1 MDALLPLLLVVGT
14 LALVM
19 GLFGRLALHV
29 KRRGTAGAGI
39 TAAMAAYDEAF
50 RVTAHEAH
58 YEIQA
63 AAERQLP
70 LPAPDDPH
78 DARGAGGPGP
88 YRRRPTA
95 PRNRRSVLRRWARRL
110 RG

>member
-1 MDALLPLLLVVGT
+1 METLLPPLVIVGC
-14 LALVM
+14 LVAVM
-19 GLFGRLALHV
+19 ALFGRLAVLV

-50 RVTAHEAH
+50 RVTAHDAH

-63 AAERQLP
+63 RAERRIP

-78 DARGAGGPGP
+78 APADGLGP
-88 YRRRPTA
+88 YVRRPA
-95 PRNRRSVLRRWARRL
+95 PPRGRRSVLRRWARRL